1 MSILSMILP
10 FAALLSAA
18 TTVQAESGPALLG
31 GCILTSPIGEVPADL
46 YQESDVVTT
55 DEYGPFTKKLSGYGI
70 TLIAREDAS
79 DGFMKRVAQTIKETF
94 PQDERMDLA
103 LQEEL
108 IKNLYRYKTTIPVP
122 KGRDMDFVDE
132 DAAWQRVKSQ
142 NTICDII
149 MELGSV
155 PGQVME
161 VVEHILHFVSDVGLH
176 YTFPNEWGISKK
188 SKLWETMQEAVEKG
202 YYDISSYADIDNEE
216 VRDRVSLQ
224 EFAYWV
230 ISTAWDLQ
238 EPYGPE
244 GGDEW
249 TIKNASDLQAK
260 LPDFYEVYEQ
270 TVGKTM
276 VAPSLSTLEKFGPRT
291 NDVKAPP
298 KYNIVYAGQAK
309 DTTELFGFD
318 ISDNKSQQLTS
329 SSRFGGFPVWSPA
342 GNRIAFL
349 AESEEGMDL
358 VVMETSTSDTSVL
371 IPDMSNP
378 ADWGPEGK
386 QILITKDLDGDG
398 RGLFIVDVTDGSE
411 KRVETGSSEDAYAR
425 WSRSGDA
432 ITYESGRDGNPE
444 IYRTDLETGKTTR
457 LTNNSSLDEWP
468 SLSPNGRRIAWG
480 SGNEEEKD
488 LWIMRADGSG
498 KEQLTQGLLFG
509 DAFPEWS
516 PNGRQ
521 IMLTVREGEVF
532 VLKVIDIETGH
543 VTHIGEGAQPSW
555 R

>member
-1 MSILSMILP
+1 M
-10 FAALLSAA
+10 
-18 TTVQAESGPALLG
+18 
-31 GCILTSPIGEVPADL
+31 
-46 YQESDVVTT
+46 
-55 DEYGPFTKKLSGYGI
+55 
-70 TLIAREDAS
+70 R
-79 DGFMKRVAQTIKETF
+79 GF
-94 PQDERMDLA
+94 
-103 LQEEL
+103 
-108 IKNLYRYKTTIPVP
+108 
-122 KGRDMDFVDE
+122 
-132 DAAWQRVKSQ
+132 
-142 NTICDII
+142 
-149 MELGSV
+149 
-155 PGQVME
+155 
-161 VVEHILHFVSDVGLH
+161 VE
-176 YTFPNEWGISKK
+176 
-188 SKLWETMQEAVEKG
+188 
-202 YYDISSYADIDNEE
+202 
-216 VRDRVSLQ
+216 
-224 EFAYWV
+224 
-230 ISTAWDLQ
+230 
-238 EPYGPE
+238 
-244 GGDEW
+244 
-249 TIKNASDLQAK
+249 
-260 LPDFYEVYEQ
+260 
-270 TVGKTM
+270 
-276 VAPSLSTLEKFGPRT
+276 
-291 NDVKAPP
+291 APP

-318 ISDNKSQQLTS
+318 IFDNKSQQLTS

-358 VVMETSTSDTSVL
+358 VVMETSTGDTSVL

>member
-1 MSILSMILP
+1 MSILSILP
-10 FAALLSAA
+10 LAALLSTA
-18 TTVQAESGPALLG
+18 TSVQAESEPALLG

-46 YQESDVVTT
+46 YQEGDVVAT
-55 DEYGPFTKKLSGYGI
+55 DEYGPFTKKLSVYGI
-70 TLIAREDAS
+70 TLIARDDAS
-79 DGFMKRVAQTIKETF
+79 DGFMKRVAKTIKEIF

-122 KGRDMDFVDE
+122 KGRDMDFLEE
-132 DAAWQRVKSQ
+132 DKAAWERVESQ

-176 YTFPNEWGISKK
+176 YTFPNEWGISKEW
-188 SKLWETMQEAVEKG
+188 KLWQAMQEAVEKG
-202 YYDISSYADIDNEE
+202 YYDISSYADIDEE
-216 VRDRVSLQ
+216 DVRDRVALQ

-230 ISTAWDLQ
+230 ISTAWNLQ
-238 EPYGPE
+238 EPYGPQGE
-244 GGDEW
+244 EEW
-249 TIKNASDLQAK
+249 TIKDAADLQAK
-260 LPDFYEVYEQ
+260 LPVLYEVYEQ
-270 TVGKTM
+270 TVGKIM

-291 NDVKAPP
+291 SAAEAP
-298 KYNIVYAGQAK
+298 KYNIVYSGQAK
-309 DTTELFGFD
+309 DATELFGFN
-318 ISDNKSQQLTS
+318 ISENKTQQLTS
-329 SSRFGGFPVWSPA
+329 SSSFGGFPVWSPA
-342 GNRIAFL
+342 GDRIAFL
-349 AESEEGMDL
+349 AERDQGMDL
-358 VVMETSTSDTSVL
+358 VVMDTSSGDVSVL
-371 IPDMSNP
+371 FPDMSNP
-378 ADWGPEGK
+378 VDWGPEGK

-425 WSRSGDA
+425 WGRSGGA

-444 IYRTDLETGKTTR
+444 IYRTDLETGETTR
-457 LTNNSSLDEWP
+457 LTNNPGLDEWP
-468 SLSPNGRRIAWG
+468 SLSRNGGRIAWASG
-480 SGNEEEKD
+480 SEEEKD
-488 LWIMRADGSG
+488 LWIMQADGSG
-498 KEQLTQGLLFG
+498 KKQVTKGMLFG

-521 IMLTVREGEVF
+521 IMLTVREDGVF
-532 VLKVIDIETGH
+532 VLKVIDVETGH
-543 VTHIGEGAQPSW
+543 VTHLGEGAQPSW